1 MTTAKHLA
9 AQLVAKLT
17 NKPISEFDPDKKV
30 MSPLQQYELRGNNA
44 VLRQLSNVPELV
56 LVGAAGTGKTL
67 AVLDYLHEMCVIYP
81 KARILIMRK
90 VRADLADSV
99 LVTYERDILGEDNP
113 ICANIQREYRKLY
126 RYPNGSTITI
136 GGMDRP
142 GKVLSAE
149 YDIIYVPECV
159 QLSEQD
165 WEMLIMRNRSTVL
178 PFQQVIGDT
187 NPDRPDHWLKKRADA
202 GIVTM
207 LNTYHEDNPKYW
219 DIDKQQ
225 WTLAGESYVLGKL
238 NRLTGVRRARYKDGK
253 WVIAEGAIYDEWR
266 DDLHVVSEFNIPLHW
281 RKIRVVDFGFT
292 HAFVCQWWAIDDDGR
307 MYLYRE
313 IYKTRRLVSDHAR
326 EIIRLSENERIE
338 ATICDHDAEGR
349 AQLESAGIPT
359 IAARKSVK
367 TGLEAVKL
375 RMRVEE
381 DGKPRLFL
389 LSDSLIER
397 DFELED
403 AKLPL
408 CTRDEI
414 PGYIWANTKREE
426 PVKEND
432 HGCDAMR
439 YAAMYLDDR
448 ETSTIATARAVG
460 FRGRSRNRR

>member
-1 MTTAKHLA
+1 
-9 AQLVAKLT
+9 
-17 NKPISEFDPDKKV
+17 
-30 MSPLQQYELRGNNA
+30 
-44 VLRQLSNVPELV
+44 
-56 LVGAAGTGKTL
+56 
-67 AVLDYLHEMCVIYP
+67 
-81 KARILIMRK
+81 
-90 VRADLADSV
+90 
-99 LVTYERDILGEDNP
+99 
-113 ICANIQREYRKLY
+113 
-126 RYPNGSTITI
+126 
-136 GGMDRP
+136 
-142 GKVLSAE
+142 
-149 YDIIYVPECV
+149 
-159 QLSEQD
+159 
-165 WEMLIMRNRSTVL
+165 
-178 PFQQVIGDT
+178 
-187 NPDRPDHWLKKRADA
+187 
-202 GIVTM
+202 
-207 LNTYHEDNPKYW
+207 
-219 DIDKQQ
+219 
-225 WTLAGESYVLGKL
+225 
-238 NRLTGVRRARYKDGK
+238 
-253 WVIAEGAIYDEWR
+253 
-266 DDLHVVSEFNIPLHW
+266 
-281 RKIRVVDFGFT
+281 
-292 HAFVCQWWAIDDDGR
+292 